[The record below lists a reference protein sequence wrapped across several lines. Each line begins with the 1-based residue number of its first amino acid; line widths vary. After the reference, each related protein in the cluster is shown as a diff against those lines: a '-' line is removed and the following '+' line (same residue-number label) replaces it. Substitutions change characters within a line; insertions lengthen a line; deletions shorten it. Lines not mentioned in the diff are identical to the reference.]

1 MSLLLCSL
9 VHTIFISGL
18 LVLQRS
24 VFPNYIY
31 MILGS
36 LMGFC
41 GSLCSGVTTNCSSV
55 FIVWWYLV
63 APLFEILPFS
73 VLSSSFY
80 VNVRFRVISFVFL
93 GYQFRFPGFPFPVV
107 FPVRI
112 NTLPWN
118 NRTFNCVVIHSSSLC
133 VHRWC
138 AILSCDL
145 YRTYGPKCINKLYPC
160 NLRYL
165 C

>member
-41 GSLCSGVTTNCSSV
+41 GSLCSGVTTDFSSTFFV
-55 FIVWWYLV
+55 KPYLV
-63 APLFEILPFS
+63 DPLIGLIPFS
-73 VLSSSFY
+73 GSLSLFSVSL
-80 VNVRFRVISFVFL
+80 RLRVISFVF
-93 GYQFRFPGFPFPVV
+93 
-107 FPVRI
+107 
-112 NTLPWN
+112 
-118 NRTFNCVVIHSSSLC
+118 
-133 VHRWC
+133 
-138 AILSCDL
+138 
-145 YRTYGPKCINKLYPC
+145 
-160 NLRYL
+160 
-165 C
+165 